1 MNSPTN
7 LWYVF
12 PAMLAGLVIPFQAA
26 INARLGRHAGHPIFG
41 AMTNFIVGALVLAVL
56 MLPFLRRFN
65 GAAGLSQAPVWAYT
79 GGMLGATFVF
89 MSLVSVT
96 KLGAANLLVAS
107 VAGQIIAAMLIDRY
121 GLVGLPVREISLQR
135 IAGIGLVIVGLALVT
150 FEWRKAG
157 V

>member
-1 MNSPTN
+1 MNTPPN

-12 PAMLAGLVIPFQAA
+12 PAVLAGLVIPFQAA

-41 AMTNFIVGALVLAVL
+41 AMTNFVVGALVLSVL

-65 GAAGLSQAPVWAYT
+65 GTAGLAQAPVWAYA
-79 GGMLGATFVF
+79 GGLLGATFVF

-107 VAGQIIAAMLIDRY
+107 VAGQMVAATLIDRY
-121 GLVGLPVREISLQR
+121 GLVGLPEREITPQR
-135 IAGIGLVIVGLALVT
+135 LAGIGLVVLGLVLVT
-150 FEWRKAG
+150 FEWRRA
-157 V
+157 